1 MCGGGVHC
9 HYNKTSLSEM
19 SSSFPISSSDD
30 PTSRVH
36 GNLVEGVFDGS
47 IHSDGEVYQVEPASR
62 WGGGGGGRRGGWE
75 GRFEGGREGK
85 GVSYMY
91 M

>member
-1 MCGGGVHC
+1 M
-9 HYNKTSLSEM
+9 L
-19 SSSFPISSSDD
+19 SSFPISSSDD

-62 WGGGGGGRRGGWE
+62 WGGGGVVGRGGL
-75 GRFEGGREGK
+75 REGGERSQLHVHVAGEG
-85 GVSYMY
+85 GGGGYM
-91 M
+91 